1 MNLHSENFPQ
11 RPAWIEIDLG
21 KLRRNLQLIRQD
33 LPRGVKFLAVVKDEA
48 YGHGALDIARI
59 AIEEGAWGF
68 GLSTLEE
75 AMTLRD
81 AGITAPLL
89 LFGER
94 QEAELEWCVAHD
106 LTVCLNEPN
115 TVRKLAKVAANFA
128 KQVPVHVKIHTGMSR
143 YGVRWDEALPLIEQA
158 VAEKSLRLEGVM
170 SHFSQSDETDKTFAN
185 LQFARFS
192 EVLQA
197 LAARGITVPL
207 RHACNSGGF
216 LDLPH
221 AHLDMVRIGLLMF
234 GVFPSTVCR
243 RIPGI
248 EPVMSV
254 KARIAAIQKLLP
266 GEVVGYGMRY
276 TAQTERRIAI
286 LPIGYGDGFPRVRN
300 EGAALIH
307 GQRAPLIGGTAMD
320 ALMVDITDIPQ
331 AQMWDEAVIMG
342 RQGDQEITVHDL
354 AKLKNSVSYEV
365 LTSWRLRLRRKS
377 VNGETKFQP
386 RMDTDEHGF
395 KTSATIHVCLL
406 DEGVDVWR
414 PVSAEHIRDNIYKI
428 TETPPDNA
436 EKWQFACGD
445 NVCCQDKRFSDGK
458 SGLVAYKKIAE

>member
-1 MNLHSENFPQ
+1 MGFDEKNFPL
-11 RPAWIEIDLG
+11 RPAWTELDLG
-21 KLRRNLQLIRQD
+21 KLRRNLQLIRRD
-33 LPRGVKFLAVVKDEA
+33 LPRAVQLLAVVKDEA
-48 YGHGALDIARI
+48 YGHGALDVARV
-59 AIEEGAWGF
+59 AVEEGAWGF

-89 LFGER
+89 LLGER
-94 QEAELEWCVAHD
+94 RETELEWCVAHN
-106 LTVCLNEPN
+106 LTVCVNEPH
-115 TVRKLAKVAANFA
+115 TVRALAKIAANFG

-143 YGVRWDEALPLIEQA
+143 YGVRWDEALPLIEQI

-170 SHFSQSDETDKTFAN
+170 THFSQSDETDKTFAN

-192 EVLQA
+192 EVLRA
-197 LAARGITVPL
+197 LEQRKISVKL

-221 AHLDMVRIGLLMF
+221 AHLDMVRVGILMF
-234 GVFPSTVCR
+234 GVFPSSVCR

-254 KARIAAIQKLLP
+254 KARIAAIQKLKP

-276 TAQTERRIAI
+276 TAPSERRIAV

-300 EGAALIH
+300 QGGTLIH
-307 GQRAPLIGGTAMD
+307 GKRAPLIGGIAMD
-320 ALMVDITDIPQ
+320 ALMVDITDIPE
-331 AQMWDEAVIMG
+331 AQMWDEAIIMG
-342 RQGDQEITVHDL
+342 RQGGEEITVHDI

-377 VNGETKFQP
+377 VNSELRPQ
-386 RMDTDEHGF
+386 RIENARA
-395 KTSATIHVCLL
+395 SEVITI
-406 DEGVDVWR
+406 
-414 PVSAEHIRDNIYKI
+414 K
-428 TETPPDNA
+428 
-436 EKWQFACGD
+436 
-445 NVCCQDKRFSDGK
+445 
-458 SGLVAYKKIAE
+458 